1 MAKPQPPLRN
11 LYPRI
16 TSFSTLLTAFRKA
29 SKGKRYRPDVLNFA
43 ANLEAELFQLQHELR
58 SFSYTPGV
66 YRQFPVREPKPRL
79 VSAAPFRDRVVH
91 HAAATAAIAP
101 CAASPGL
108 AEHRWILQADI
119 RLHFPSIDHL
129 TLIAQLERRIACP
142 GTLWLLAV
150 ILANGASGGPAIDAF
165 PGDTLLTPLERPRG
179 LPIGNLTSQ
188 FLANLHLDALDHHL
202 RALPGVKASLRYVD
216 DLALFADHSEPLRQ
230 ALTVLRED
238 LAGLRLHVHP

>member
-91 HAAATAAIAP
+91 HALIAVIAP
-101 CAASPGL
+101 CAASPGPAL
-108 AEHRWILQADI
+108 NTAGSSRPTFASTSP
-119 RLHFPSIDHL
+119 PSI
-129 TLIAQLERRIACP
+129 
-142 GTLWLLAV
+142 
-150 ILANGASGGPAIDAF
+150 
-165 PGDTLLTPLERPRG
+165 
-179 LPIGNLTSQ
+179 TS
-188 FLANLHLDALDHHL
+188 
-202 RALPGVKASLRYVD
+202 R
-216 DLALFADHSEPLRQ
+216 
-230 ALTVLRED
+230 
-238 LAGLRLHVHP
+238 